1 MKCFPSATQR
11 APGQPDNNHNKNSN
25 QQHISSS
32 LLLSQMHRSN
42 TEQKTYLLKKLYK
55 FSPVN
60 VYHATYLLTNV
71 FCIIIPFI
79 FCIIISIFA
88 FVVSAFMAISGLEK
102 SKNVFLLFLFLFFQN
117 IILSLFSYHER
128 ETPRPECTLVSHL
141 YEREQLFCLVKREK
155 KLKCRM
161 KIKS

>member
-1 MKCFPSATQR
+1 
-11 APGQPDNNHNKNSN
+11 
-25 QQHISSS
+25 
-32 LLLSQMHRSN
+32 MHRSN

-155 KLKCRM
+155 KYLSVEWKLKVNKQLENCPEPAHCGQAAIFVKGILTCLG
-161 KIKS
+161 KIDN